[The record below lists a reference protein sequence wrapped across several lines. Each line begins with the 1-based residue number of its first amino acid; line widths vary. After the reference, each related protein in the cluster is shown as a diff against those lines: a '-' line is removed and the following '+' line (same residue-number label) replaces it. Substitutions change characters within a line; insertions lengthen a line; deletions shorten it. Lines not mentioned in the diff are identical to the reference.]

1 MLVLDSGQDTS
12 VIELKS
18 STRHE
23 APATS
28 THPMIV
34 SLIAALS
41 TNRVIGKNN
50 DLPWRLPDDMKYF
63 MQTTSRHTVIM
74 GRKNYDS
81 LLEKFRPLPNRV
93 NIVVTRQKDFSA
105 PGCAVVNSLEKGIEL
120 ARAANEEEVFNIG
133 GAEMFKLGIP
143 FTQRMYL
150 TEIQTE
156 LQGDTFFPEIDSS
169 NWKEIS
175 RNHHAADERHAY
187 SFDFV
192 VYDRLR

>member
-1 MLVLDSGQDTS
+1 
-12 VIELKS
+12 
-18 STRHE
+18 
-23 APATS
+23 
-28 THPMIV
+28 MIV
-34 SLIAALS
+34 SLIAALT

-81 LLEKFRPLPNRV
+81 LPEKFRPLPNRV

-120 ARAANEEEVFNIG
+120 AQTANEEEVFNIG
-133 GAEMFKLGIP
+133 GAEMFALGMP

-156 LQGDTFFPEIDSS
+156 LQGDTLFPEIDSS
-169 NWKEIS
+169 RWKEIS
-175 RNHHAADERHAY
+175 RNHHGTDERHAY